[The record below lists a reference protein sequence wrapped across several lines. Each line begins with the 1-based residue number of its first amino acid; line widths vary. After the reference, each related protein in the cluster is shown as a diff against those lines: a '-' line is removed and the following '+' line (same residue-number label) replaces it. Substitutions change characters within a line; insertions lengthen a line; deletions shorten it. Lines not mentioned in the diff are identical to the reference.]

1 MDFTAFVDDADRYRL
16 FRVCRDDAP
25 EEGEPVPETLEMDR
39 AEVAYVL
46 PEMEA
51 AADA

>member
-1 MDFTAFVDDADRYRL
+1 MNGAIWRFSEAGCPAR
-16 FRVCRDDAP
+16 AP
-25 EEGEPVPETLEMDR
+25 TVPSEPVPETLEMDR
-39 AEVAYVL
+39 AEVAYLL